1 LKSIKDGLEVEKSVV
16 LSRVRAMNLKIG
28 IVGLPNVG
36 KSTLFN
42 ALTGAKNAAAENFPF
57 CTIDPNVGIV
67 SVPDSRLEKLA
78 EIVSPEKI
86 LHSTVEF
93 VDIAG
98 LVEGASKGE
107 GLGNKFLSHIRE
119 CQTIVHVLRDFEDS
133 NVHHVAAR
141 VNPAEDFEVI
151 LTELILAD
159 LESVERQLDRV
170 QKKARSGD
178 KESKIECAILEQ
190 VKPALEAGKLAST
203 IEAELED
210 EEKVLLKQL
219 HLLTTKKFLI
229 VANTSEQNFV
239 EWNESAF
246 RAKLGNKFSDVPIVP
261 ICAQTEAELG
271 ELEPDE
277 RKMFL
282 DELGAEKSGLEALIQ
297 KSFELLGLQSYFTA
311 GVKEVRAWTIRK
323 GSTAPQA
330 AGEIHTD
337 FERGFIK
344 ADVIAY
350 EDFVANNGE
359 TGAKDAGKM
368 RMEGKAYIVQD
379 GDVMHFKFNV

>member
-1 LKSIKDGLEVEKSVV
+1 
-16 LSRVRAMNLKIG
+16 MNLKIG

-57 CTIDPNVGIV
+57 CTIDPNVGMV
-67 SVPDSRLEKLA
+67 AVPDRRLEKLA

-86 LHSTVEF
+86 QHSTVEF

-119 CQTIVHVLRDFEDS
+119 CQAIAHVLRDFDDT
-133 NVHHVAAR
+133 NVHHVSAR
-141 VNPAEDFEVI
+141 VNPAEDFEII

-159 LESVERQLDRV
+159 LESVGRQLDRV

-178 KESKIECAILEQ
+178 KEAKIEYALLER
-190 VKPALEAGKLAST
+190 VKPALEAGNLAST

-210 EEKVLLKQL
+210 DEKVQLKQL

-229 VANTSEQNFV
+229 VANTSEQNFIN
-239 EWNESAF
+239 WDESVF
-246 RAKLGNKFSDVPIVP
+246 REKLSGKFSYVPVVP
-261 ICAQTEAELG
+261 ICAKTEAELG
-271 ELEPDE
+271 ELDPEE
-277 RKMFL
+277 RQMFL
-282 DELGAEKSGLEALIQ
+282 EELGTEKSGLESLIQ
-297 KSFELLGLQSYFTA
+297 KSFDLLGLESYFTA
-311 GVKEVRAWTIRK
+311 GVQEVRAWTIRK

-350 EDFVANNGE
+350 EDFITNNGE
-359 TGAKDAGKM
+359 AGAKDAGKM
-368 RMEGKAYIVQD
+368 RMEGKTYIVQD

>member
-1 LKSIKDGLEVEKSVV
+1 M
-16 LSRVRAMNLKIG
+16 RAMNLKIG

-67 SVPDSRLEKLA
+67 SVPDKRLKKLA
-78 EIVSPEKI
+78 EIVHPERI
-86 LHSTVEF
+86 QPSAVEF

-98 LVEGASKGE
+98 LVAGASQGE

-119 CQTIVHVLRDFEDS
+119 CQTIAHVLRDFDDD
-133 NVHHVAAR
+133 NVHHVSAR

-159 LESVERQLDRV
+159 LESVEKQLERV

-178 KESKIECAILEQ
+178 KEAKVDLVILEQ
-190 VKPALEAGKLAST
+190 IKPILESGDLAST
-203 IEAELED
+203 LETELDE
-210 EEKVLLKQL
+210 EEKVLLKHL

-229 VANTSEQNFV
+229 VANTSEKNFV
-239 EWNESAF
+239 EWDDAAF
-246 RAKLGNKFSDVPIVP
+246 RTKLSDKFKDVPVVP

-271 ELEPDE
+271 DLEPDE

-282 DELGAEKSGLEALIQ
+282 EELGAEKSGLESLIQ
-297 KSFELLGLQSYFTA
+297 KSFELLGLESYFTA
-311 GVKEVRAWTIRK
+311 GVQEVRAWTIRK

-337 FERGFIK
+337 FEKGFIK

-350 EDFVANNGE
+350 EDFVSNNGE
-359 TGAKDAGKM
+359 AGAKEAGKM
-368 RMEGKAYIVQD
+368 RMEGKTYIVQD

>member
-1 LKSIKDGLEVEKSVV
+1 MLKESTLFT
-16 LSRVRAMNLKIG
+16 MNLKIG

-42 ALTGAKNAAAENFPF
+42 ALTGAKNAAANFPF

-67 SVPDSRLEKLA
+67 AVPDDRLEKLA

-86 LHSTVEF
+86 QHSAVEF

-98 LVEGASKGE
+98 LVAGASQGE

-119 CQTIVHVLRDFEDS
+119 CQAIVHVLRDFDDD
-133 NVHHVAAR
+133 NVHHVSAR

-159 LESVERQLDRV
+159 LESVTRQIDRT

-178 KESKIECAILEQ
+178 KEAKADLVILEQ
-190 VKPALEAGKLAST
+190 VKPALEAGNLAST
-203 IEAELED
+203 IESDLEE
-210 EEKVLLKQL
+210 EEKVLLQRL

-229 VANTSEQNFV
+229 VANTSEQNFIN
-239 EWNESAF
+239 WNEETF
-246 RAKLGNKFSDVPIVP
+246 RAKLSDKFKDVPVVP

-271 ELEPDE
+271 DLEPDE

-282 DELGAEKSGLEALIQ
+282 EELGAEKSGLEALIQ
-297 KSFELLGLQSYFTA
+297 KSFELLGLESYFTA
-311 GVKEVRAWTIRK
+311 GVQEVRAWTIRR

-337 FERGFIK
+337 FEKGFIK

-350 EDFVANNGE
+350 NDFVSNNGE
-359 TGAKDAGKM
+359 SGAKEAGKM
-368 RMEGKAYIVQD
+368 RMEGKTYIVQD